1 MHYTLSGN
9 SKKIKVQRPNS
20 LKIAILILLFYA
32 EDYGVG
38 EDIDRTMTKSRLYEI
53 LKAHYGIENSRPIK
67 NQLEMLKAES
77 IIKESDGRL
86 SLTVNPDLLLKTY
99 LIIQDA
105 PDDIFPIYQ
114 REMDYLHYIVK
125 DPEGEP
131 KQKWKEV
138 LRLRYAH
145 DPETNEYEYSKEG
158 LFKFFLTGFSFV
170 NWIKPNMLPW
180 CAMRYLAK
188 LVYEE
193 VRTGQPY
200 VWLYSEITEVKE
212 RVKRTIG
219 EAADYESVFRALE
232 SSVTPELRDKITK
245 TCFNFPGPE
254 GDNEYRVILGGSPS
268 ALYFFYN
275 IAESKPEA
283 MVQLVQVSPLDE
295 EVYSMMHTWLISLL
309 YQDFAN
315 NELQRFFSYR
325 MEGREYSLN
334 SSALISRELIQFPG
348 VF

>member
-32 EDYGVG
+32 EAYGVG
-38 EDIDRTMTKSRLYEI
+38 IDIDRTMTKPRLYEI
-53 LKAHYGIENSRPIK
+53 LKAHYKIENSRPIK
-67 NQLEMLKAES
+67 NQLEMLKAEG

-86 SLTVNPDLLLKTY
+86 SLTVSPDMLLKTY
-99 LIIQDA
+99 LIIQEA

-114 REMDYLHYIVK
+114 REIDFFHYIVK

-131 KQKWKEV
+131 KQKWKDI
-138 LRLRYAH
+138 LRLRHPH
-145 DPETNEYEYSKEG
+145 DPETNEYEYNKEG

-170 NWIKPNMLPW
+170 DWIKPNMLPW

-188 LVYEE
+188 LIYEE

-212 RVKRTIG
+212 QVKRAIG
-219 EAADYESVFRALE
+219 EAADYESVFKALE
-232 SSVTPELRDKITK
+232 SLVPLELRDKITK
-245 TCFNFPGPE
+245 TCFNFPGAV
-254 GDNEYRVILGGSPS
+254 GDNEYRVILGASPS

-275 IAESKPEA
+275 IGVSKPEA
-283 MVQLVQVSPLDE
+283 TVQLVQVSPSDGK
-295 EVYSMMHTWLISLL
+295 VYSMMHTWLSSLL

-325 MEGREYSLN
+325 MNGREYSLN
-334 SSALISRELIQFPG
+334 SSDLISKEIIKFPG
-348 VF
+348 FF